1 MKNNLYTGMIGLL
14 MMVTLTPVLAQKFDE
29 ERMQRDIAVAE
40 NVLSTLIKQQI
51 SNQRTFFPLE
61 VSGSYQAG
69 YGVTFTLPADY
80 TTPIAFQYTPGEL
93 HLDGSGTI
101 FNYYGSNGLNPPG
114 RMNPPAKS
122 YGSNVTINGE
132 DVYVEE
138 EELTPE
144 ELESLENEN
153 NVGLAQDENLQLL
166 TKKAKKRKNEMDSVR
181 DAYNAKVIEA
191 CKTFIL
197 DYGDMIAQLQ
207 PTERIVVSN
216 QGNNPRMWVNQYFNA
231 PNRTHLSV
239 EGLKSDI
246 TAYRTGKLT
255 RDQALAK
262 LKVVNTESVDE
273 VAPDLELLASI
284 FSRLYSPDLSKTY
297 FTEDNVYFEQLK
309 DFGVIY
315 YMQAYSGIERERGSQ
330 RYIMPTLR
338 LNDVDQE
345 TRDKKAKELY
355 PKFEQEL
362 KENIVEYGRTLK
374 SLKDDEVLMF
384 QVKITRCD
392 KCGIPSSLEYTL
404 KASVLKDFNAG
415 KIDKNAVLSK
425 FAVKKGANQ

>member
-1 MKNNLYTGMIGLL
+1 MATHMKSRWYAGVVSL
-14 MMVTLTPVLAQKFDE
+14 MMTAMLTPAWAQKFDE

-51 SNQRTFFPLE
+51 SNRGTFFPLE
-61 VSGSYQAG
+61 VKGSYQSG

-80 TTPIAFQYTPGEL
+80 TTPMVWTDGNGSTTITF
-93 HLDGSGTI
+93 GSGG
-101 FNYYGSNGLNPPG
+101 NYNSMQYSND
-114 RMNPPAKS
+114 A
-122 YGSNVTINGE
+122 NGNN
-132 DVYVEE
+132 VYVGGENDLEE
-138 EELTPE
+138 EEDSPVLPPDPDDADRFKLITK
-144 ELESLENEN
+144 EN
-153 NVGLAQDENLQLL
+153 
-166 TKKAKKRKNEMDSVR
+166 KKRNNDMDSVR

-191 CKTFIL
+191 AKTFIL

-207 PTERIVVSN
+207 PTERVVVSN
-216 QGNNPRMWVNQYFNA
+216 QGNNPRVWVNQFFNA

-246 TAYRTGKLT
+246 TAFRTGKIT

-262 LKVVNTESVDE
+262 LKVVNTETVEE

-297 FTEDNVYFEQLK
+297 FTEDNIYFERLK

-315 YMQAYSGIERERGSQ
+315 YMQAYSGIERERDSR
-330 RYIMPTLR
+330 RYIMPTLG
-338 LNDVDQE
+338 LNDVDQA

-355 PKFEQEL
+355 PKFETEL
-362 KENIVEYGRTLK
+362 KDNIVEYGRTLK
-374 SLKDDEVLMF
+374 SLKDDEVLVF
-384 QVKITRCD
+384 QVKITRCN
-392 KCGIPSSLEYTL
+392 KCDIPSSLEYTL

-415 KIDKNAVLSK
+415 KIDRNAVLSK
-425 FAVKKGANQ
+425 FTVKKGNNQ

>member
-1 MKNNLYTGMIGLL
+1 MKSRWYAGVVSL
-14 MMVTLTPVLAQKFDE
+14 MMTAMLTPAWAQKFDE

-51 SNQRTFFPLE
+51 SNRGTFFPLE
-61 VSGSYQAG
+61 VKGSYQSG

-80 TTPIAFQYTPGEL
+80 TTPMVWTDGNGSTTITF
-93 HLDGSGTI
+93 GSGG
-101 FNYYGSNGLNPPG
+101 NYNSMQYSND
-114 RMNPPAKS
+114 A
-122 YGSNVTINGE
+122 NGNN
-132 DVYVEE
+132 VYVGGENDLEE
-138 EELTPE
+138 EEDSPVLPPDPDDADRFKLITK
-144 ELESLENEN
+144 EN
-153 NVGLAQDENLQLL
+153 
-166 TKKAKKRKNEMDSVR
+166 KKRNNDMDSVR

-191 CKTFIL
+191 AKTFIL

-207 PTERIVVSN
+207 PTERVVVSN
-216 QGNNPRMWVNQYFNA
+216 QGNNPRVWVNQFFNA

-246 TAYRTGKLT
+246 TAFRTGKIT

-262 LKVVNTESVDE
+262 LKVVNTETVEE

-297 FTEDNVYFEQLK
+297 FTEDNIYFERLK

-315 YMQAYSGIERERGSQ
+315 YMQAYSGIERERDSR
-330 RYIMPTLR
+330 RYIMPTLG
-338 LNDVDQE
+338 LNDVDQA

-355 PKFEQEL
+355 PKFETEL
-362 KENIVEYGRTLK
+362 KDNIVEYGRTLK
-374 SLKDDEVLMF
+374 SLKDDEVLVF
-384 QVKITRCD
+384 QVKITRCN
-392 KCGIPSSLEYTL
+392 KCDIPSSLEYTL

-415 KIDKNAVLSK
+415 KIDRNAVLSK
-425 FAVKKGANQ
+425 FTVKKGNNQ